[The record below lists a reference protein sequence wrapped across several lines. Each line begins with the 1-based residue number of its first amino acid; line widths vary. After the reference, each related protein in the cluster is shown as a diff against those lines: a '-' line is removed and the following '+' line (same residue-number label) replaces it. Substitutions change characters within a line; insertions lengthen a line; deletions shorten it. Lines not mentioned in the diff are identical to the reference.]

1 MPNFFIS
8 VIILVALAIIA
19 FFIWKKFA
27 FQKRVDDNSN
37 ETKRFVRNKQV
48 VKDLELNQQDLEILF
63 HISDGCSNQ
72 EIANKT
78 SMSVNTV
85 NSKVRDLFSK
95 LDVNRRSVAIK
106 KARALKLIP

>member
-1 MPNFFIS
+1 MPNFFITA
-8 VIILVALAIIA
+8 IILVALSIVA

-27 FQKRVDDNSN
+27 FQKHVDDNRK
-37 ETKRFVRNKQV
+37 ETIRFVRNKQAI
-48 VKDLELNQQDLEILF
+48 KDLELTQQDLEILN
-63 HISDGCSNQ
+63 HISDGYSNQ

-95 LDVNRRSVAIK
+95 LNVSRRSIAIK
-106 KARALKLIP
+106 KAQSLRLIP